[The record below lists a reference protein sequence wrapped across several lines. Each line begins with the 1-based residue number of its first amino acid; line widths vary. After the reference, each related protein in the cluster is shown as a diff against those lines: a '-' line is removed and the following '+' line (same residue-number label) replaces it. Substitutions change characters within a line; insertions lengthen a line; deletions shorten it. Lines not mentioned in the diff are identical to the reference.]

1 MDGDG
6 SFWSSIPAILT
17 AVAGVIAAVGSLAA
31 VLIKGKREARAK
43 VASAEAAAPAG
54 EGLGGSAES
63 GASARAGGAPA
74 ARDGTS
80 PAAPAAVTLRSAP
93 AVLSPAKVEAMLVRL
108 GCYEKRRNPAG
119 KGFAHRYAARAIG
132 DAVVVEDGATGL
144 TWQKVA
150 SSEPMTIERAA
161 AYVDDLNGRRF
172 AGFTDWRLPTAEEA
186 MSLMEPRPTDDFH
199 IAPALGRGGNFV
211 WTADRPPDGG
221 GWVVYFYDAIL
232 AVESEAFN
240 AWVRAVR

>member
-43 VASAEAAAPAG
+43 AASAEAAAPAG

-63 GASARAGGAPA
+63 GASARAGG
-74 ARDGTS
+74 
-80 PAAPAAVTLRSAP
+80 APAAVTLRSAP

-119 KGFAHRYAARAIG
+119 RGFAHRYAARAIG

-150 SSEPMTIERAA
+150 SPEPMTIERAA
-161 AYVDDLNGRRF
+161 AYLDDLNGRRF

-221 GWVVYFYDAIL
+221 GWVVYFYDALL